1 MNILTMRMPV
11 SDPSA
16 EHTANETTDLST
28 WYVNFVKYSALE
40 YEKHKHPNAYG
51 IVFEQLRESEN
62 NAVLSVQGQTQDK
75 FGLLI
80 YCQPRELLNDELI
93 DHIDSLIT
101 NLKGFELLHDLDG
114 APVHF
119 VLPTGWTLYMYG
131 YDGDTSMFEL
141 MVDALAQ
148 DVAIARPRLT
158 VV

>member
-28 WYVNFVKYSALE
+28 WYANFVKYSALE

-80 YCQPRELLNDELI
+80 YCPPRELLNDELI
-93 DHIDSLIT
+93 EHIDSLIT